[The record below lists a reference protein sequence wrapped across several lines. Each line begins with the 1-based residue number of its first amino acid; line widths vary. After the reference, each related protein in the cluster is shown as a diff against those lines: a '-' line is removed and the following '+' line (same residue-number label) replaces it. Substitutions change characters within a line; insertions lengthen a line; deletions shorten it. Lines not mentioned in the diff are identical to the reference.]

1 MIKDMTKG
9 TQWKLNSLWYL
20 TPMVLSWSIL
30 PMAVRIFAE
39 DPTGELQM
47 IACQM
52 FRISMWFFFPLGS
65 IFIYRNVLQGL
76 GNGLVPMLGGVF
88 ELIARALVIYVLFD
102 SMQFIAIC
110 ISDPVAWVS
119 ALIPLIP
126 YYYWFMN
133 KKLKMS
139 GVSDIIN

>member
-9 TQWKLNSLWYL
+9 TPWKLKSLWYL
-20 TPMVLSWSIL
+20 TPM
-30 PMAVRIFAE
+30 
-39 DPTGELQM
+39 
-47 IACQM
+47 
-52 FRISMWFFFPLGS
+52 
-65 IFIYRNVLQGL
+65 
-76 GNGLVPMLGGVF
+76 VF

-110 ISDPVAWVS
+110 ISDPAAWVS

-139 GVSDIIN
+139 GVSDTIN